1 MPAFSIATHADAKRR
16 RLFTLIGMGAVL
28 AVTGQLS
35 ASARADEPRVI
46 KVNARKFVFTP
57 NKIELKPNEKV
68 VFELTAQDTI
78 MGFAIPQYNVRADVP
93 PGATVRL
100 PAQAGPA
107 GTVDFLCDI
116 FCGSGHET
124 MAGTIVVG

>member
-1 MPAFSIATHADAKRR
+1 MQTFAIDRKRR
-16 RLFTLIGMGAVL
+16 RLFTFVAMGAVL
-28 AVTGQLS
+28 AVAGRFD
-35 ASARADEPRVI
+35 ARAAEPRVV

-57 NKIELKPNEKV
+57 NQIKLAPHENV
-68 VFELTAQDTI
+68 VFELTAVDTV
-78 MGFAIPQYNVRADVP
+78 MGFAIPQYNVRVDVP
-93 PGATVRL
+93 PGAVVRL

-124 MAGTIVVG
+124 MNGTIVVG